1 MELNEIKIFC
11 SLQIYDYAEA
21 RLGDGR
27 QMLYVVMEFGSK
39 DLARLLKDYTDSERG
54 LTEVKTKFYWEE
66 MLEAVQV
73 AHQVKD
79 DCLDIVANSPG
90 QLSRHIVPP
99 VVLLILSLAWPNRP
113 LLLFYVFG
121 CLWLGL
127 ACYVMSCPG

>member
-1 MELNEIKIFC
+1 
-11 SLQIYDYAEA
+11 
-21 RLGDGR
+21 
-27 QMLYVVMEFGSK
+27 MLYVVMEFGSK

-90 QLSRHIVPP
+90 QLSRPIVPP
-99 VVLLILSLAWPNRP
+99 VVLLILSLAWSMKP

-121 CLWLGL
+121 CLWLGPT
-127 ACYVMSCPG
+127 CYVMSCPGL

>member
-1 MELNEIKIFC
+1 
-11 SLQIYDYAEA
+11 
-21 RLGDGR
+21 
-27 QMLYVVMEFGSK
+27 MLYVVMEFGSK

-79 DCLDIVANSPG
+79 YCLELVANSPG

-99 VVLLILSLAWPNRP
+99 VVLLILSLAWSMRP
-113 LLLFYVFG
+113 LLLFYVLG

-127 ACYVMSCPG
+127 TCYVMSCPGLKAKL